1 MLPDLPNPMSFHKKV
16 LLGYILTNLVLI
28 VFGYFQLYATDTSA
42 MTDPDLVTHGS
53 AKTFWPVISIFMT
66 GIVALAAYALRGL
79 WLLGAVA
86 YRKTK
91 AAEWA

>member
-1 MLPDLPNPMSFHKKV
+1 MLPDPPNPMSFHKKV

-28 VFGYFQLYATDTSA
+28 VFGYLQLYATDTAA
-42 MTDPDLVTHGS
+42 MTDPDLISHGS

-86 YRKTK
+86 YRKAK